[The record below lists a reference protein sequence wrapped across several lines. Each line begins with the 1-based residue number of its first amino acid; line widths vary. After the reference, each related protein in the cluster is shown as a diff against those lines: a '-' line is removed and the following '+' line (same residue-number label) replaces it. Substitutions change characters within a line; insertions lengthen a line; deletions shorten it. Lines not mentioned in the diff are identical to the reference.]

1 MVILRVK
8 VDILCFLFFC
18 GYWIVFILIWYEEL
32 KVIFLLLL
40 RMWVKV
46 FSMVFVFMFF
56 IGWKGMNIGRLSFL
70 LWMVIWI
77 IFLGWRFFLI
87 WFSIFWKVFLRRLNI
102 LFILFCLLK
111 RWLLKVSLYEIFLIF
126 IVLRVFFLSRWM
138 LKLFF
143 LFLICIVEFWVKE
156 GFGNFVKL
164 KVFKFFRSDWF
175 LWNEDFVMLWKLYVW
190 IVFSKLLFLVRV
202 ILF

>member
-8 VDILCFLFFC
+8 VDILCFLFF
-18 GYWIVFILIWYEEL
+18 WIVFILIWYEEL

-46 FSMVFVFMFF
+46 FSKVFVFMFF

-87 WFSIFWKVFLRRLNI
+87 WFIIFWKVFLRRLNI

-138 LKLFF
+138 LKLFV

-164 KVFKFFRSDWF
+164 KVLKFFRSDWF
-175 LWNEDFVMLWKLYVW
+175 LWNEDFVM
-190 IVFSKLLFLVRV
+190 FS
-202 ILF
+202 

>member
-1 MVILRVK
+1 MN
-8 VDILCFLFFC
+8 
-18 GYWIVFILIWYEEL
+18 GYMDN
-32 KVIFLLLL
+32 IF
-40 RMWVKV
+40 RMKV
-46 FSMVFVFMFF
+46 FFDLIYYFLEGFFEKVEYFVYF
-56 IGWKGMNIGRLSFL
+56 
-70 LWMVIWI
+70 
-77 IFLGWRFFLI
+77 
-87 WFSIFWKVFLRRLNI
+87 
-102 LFILFCLLK
+102 FCLLK

-143 LFLICIVEFWVKE
+143 LFLFCIVEFWVKE